1 MTTELNW
8 GEPLENFP
16 SGGWDNYDGTVYSI
30 EYQNGQYNCQIEVVV
45 TPEDYEYEKRGL
57 VFDPDNPSL
66 IRNWYSMGGNT
77 ETYQVSEDGMTA
89 TGPQP
94 NRNTRAVKF
103 ILALRQHAGA
113 SMEGSN
119 LNGLLN
125 SKAHWKNI
133 DETNRNPNTG
143 ENVTRSHLYP
153 VSPQL
158 GATGSEVDTGKQE
171 DAFDLLR
178 AVLSAHTEDSIRIR
192 EIAQKAVEFEDE
204 YSTEIITLA
213 SNPDTIESA
222 VRAGILNKVGER
234 AVSLS

>member
-1 MTTELNW
+1 M
-8 GEPLENFP
+8 
-16 SGGWDNYDGTVYSI
+16 
-30 EYQNGQYNCQIEVVV
+30 
-45 TPEDYEYEKRGL
+45 
-57 VFDPDNPSL
+57 
-66 IRNWYSMGGNT
+66 
-77 ETYQVSEDGMTA
+77 
-89 TGPQP
+89 
-94 NRNTRAVKF
+94 
-103 ILALRQHAGA
+103 
-113 SMEGSN
+113 
-119 LNGLLN
+119 
-125 SKAHWKNI
+125 
-133 DETNRNPNTG
+133 
-143 ENVTRSHLYP
+143 YP

>member
-1 MTTELNW
+1 M
-8 GEPLENFP
+8 G
-16 SGGWDNYDGTVYSI
+16 YSI
-30 EYQNGQYNCQIEVVV
+30 EYQVGDYNCQIEVVI

-57 VFDPDNPSL
+57 VYDADTPAL
-66 IRNWYSMGGNT
+66 IRGWYSMGGNT
-77 ETYQVSEDGMTA
+77 ETYEVSEDGMTA
-89 TGPQP
+89 TGQQP

-113 SMEGSN
+113 SMSGSD
-119 LNGLLN
+119 LSGLKGA
-125 SKAHWKNI
+125 KAHWKNI

-158 GATGSEVDTGKQE
+158 GESGREVDTGKQE

-222 VRAGILNKVGER
+222 VRAGILTKVGER

>member
-1 MTTELNW
+1 
-8 GEPLENFP
+8 
-16 SGGWDNYDGTVYSI
+16 
-30 EYQNGQYNCQIEVVV
+30 
-45 TPEDYEYEKRGL
+45 
-57 VFDPDNPSL
+57 
-66 IRNWYSMGGNT
+66 MGGNT

-89 TGPQP
+89 TGQQP

-192 EIAQKAVEFEDE
+192 EFAQKAVEFEDE